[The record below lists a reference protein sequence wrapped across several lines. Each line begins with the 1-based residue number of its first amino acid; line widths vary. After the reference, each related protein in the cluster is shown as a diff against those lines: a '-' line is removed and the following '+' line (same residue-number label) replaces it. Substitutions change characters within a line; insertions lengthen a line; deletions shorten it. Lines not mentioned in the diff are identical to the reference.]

1 MQIRILSKSEK
12 LDSKEDIVIMIFR
25 NSVNVI
31 HTFAALRTFAG
42 RYIND
47 ADLL

>member
-25 NSVNVI
+25 NLVNVI
-31 HTFAALRTFAG
+31 HTFAG